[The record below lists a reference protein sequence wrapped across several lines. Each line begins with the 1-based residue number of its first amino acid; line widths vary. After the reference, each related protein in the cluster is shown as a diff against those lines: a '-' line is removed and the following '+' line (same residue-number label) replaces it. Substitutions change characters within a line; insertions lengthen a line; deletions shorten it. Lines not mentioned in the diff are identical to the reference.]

1 MAISGPPCLAR
12 SAKSAECAG
21 MSDLVL
27 HNYYR
32 SSTSYRVRIALE
44 MKGLTYQYVPHHLR
58 HGEHLEPAYLAVN
71 PQGLVPALILGD
83 GTLLTQSLAIIEFLD
98 ETRAEPPLLPQDALG
113 RARVRMLAQMIACDI
128 HPVNNLRVLTSLR
141 TLFGA
146 GDADVANW
154 FRHWV
159 NEGFQPLE
167 KILAS
172 SSETGTFCH
181 GDTPGLADICLVAQV
196 ASNARFGVDLT
207 PYPTITRVHA
217 ACMAVPA
224 FQKAAPENQID
235 AE

>member
-1 MAISGPPCLAR
+1 
-12 SAKSAECAG
+12 
-21 MSDLVL
+21 MSDIVL

-44 MKGLTYQYVPHHLR
+44 MKGLTYDYVPHHLR
-58 HGEHLEPAYLAVN
+58 HGDHLEPAYLAVN
-71 PQGLVPALILGD
+71 PQGLVPALIWG
-83 GTLLTQSLAIIEFLD
+83 GRLLTQSLAIIEFLD
-98 ETRAEPPLLPQDALG
+98 ETKPEPPLLPRDALG

-146 GDADVANW
+146 GDQDIANW

-172 SSETGTFCH
+172 SVETGEYCH
-181 GDTPGLADICLVAQV
+181 GGTPGLADICLVAQV
-196 ASNARFGVDLT
+196 TNNARFDVDMT
-207 PYPTITRVHA
+207 PYPTIARINA
-217 ACMAVPA
+217 ACMALPA
-224 FQKAAPENQID
+224 FQKAAPQNQID

>member
-1 MAISGPPCLAR
+1 
-12 SAKSAECAG
+12 

-58 HGEHLEPAYLAVN
+58 HGEHLEPAYLSVN

-98 ETRAEPPLLPQDALG
+98 ETRPEPPLLPQDAPG

-146 GDADVANW
+146 GDEDVANW

-196 ASNARFGVDLT
+196 TSNARFGVDMA
-207 PYPTITRVHA
+207 PYPTITRIYA
-217 ACMAVPA
+217 ACVALPA
-224 FQKAAPENQID
+224 FQRAAPENQID

>member
-1 MAISGPPCLAR
+1 
-12 SAKSAECAG
+12 
-21 MSDLVL
+21 MSDIVL

-44 MKGLTYQYVPHHLR
+44 MKGLAYEYVPHHLR

-83 GTLLTQSLAIIEFLD
+83 GTLLTQSLAIIEYLD
-98 ETRAEPPLLPQDALG
+98 ETTPEPPLLPKDAPG

-146 GDADVANW
+146 GDQDVANW

-172 SSETGTFCH
+172 PPETKTFCH
-181 GDTPGLADICLVAQV
+181 GDTPGLADIYLVAQV
-196 ASNARFGVDLT
+196 TSNARFGVDMT
-207 PYPTITRVHA
+207 PYPTIARINA
-217 ACMAVPA
+217 ACMALPA

>member
-1 MAISGPPCLAR
+1 
-12 SAKSAECAG
+12 

-58 HGEHLEPAYLAVN
+58 HGEHLEPAYLSVN

-83 GTLLTQSLAIIEFLD
+83 GTLLTQSLAIIEFLN
-98 ETRAEPPLLPQDALG
+98 ETWPEPPLLPQDALG

-141 TLFGA
+141 TQFGA
-146 GDADVANW
+146 GDEDVVNW

-159 NEGFQPLE
+159 SEGFQPLE

-181 GDTPGLADICLVAQV
+181 DDTPGLADICLVAQV
-196 ASNARFGVDLT
+196 TSNARFGVDLA
-207 PYPTITRVHA
+207 PYPTITRIHA
-217 ACMAVPA
+217 ACMALPA

>member
-1 MAISGPPCLAR
+1 
-12 SAKSAECAG
+12 
-21 MSDLVL
+21 MSELVL

-44 MKGLTYQYVPHHLR
+44 MKGLSYDYVPHHLR

-98 ETRAEPPLLPQDALG
+98 ETKPEPPLLPKDPAG

-146 GDADVANW
+146 GDEDITNW

-159 NEGFQPLE
+159 NEGFRPLE
-167 KILAS
+167 KIMAS
-172 SSETGTFCH
+172 AAETGTFCH
-181 GDTPGLADICLVAQV
+181 RDAPGLADICLAAQI

-207 PYPTITRVHA
+207 PYPTIARINA
-217 ACMAVPA
+217 ACIALPA
-224 FQKAAPENQID
+224 FQKAAPQNQID

>member
-1 MAISGPPCLAR
+1 
-12 SAKSAECAG
+12 
-21 MSDLVL
+21 MSDIVL

-44 MKGLTYQYVPHHLR
+44 MKGLTYNYVPHHLR
-58 HGEHLEPAYLAVN
+58 HGEHREPAYLAVN
-71 PQGLVPALILGD
+71 PQGLVPALVLGD

-98 ETRAEPPLLPQDALG
+98 ETTPEPPLLPKDAPG

-146 GDADVANW
+146 GDQDVANW

-172 SSETGTFCH
+172 SAETKTFSH
-181 GDTPGLADICLVAQV
+181 GDKPGLADICLVAQIT
-196 ASNARFGVDLT
+196 SNARFGVDMT
-207 PYPTITRVHA
+207 PYPTISRINA
-217 ACMAVPA
+217 ACMALPA

>member
-1 MAISGPPCLAR
+1 
-12 SAKSAECAG
+12 
-21 MSDLVL
+21 MSDLIL

-58 HGEHLEPAYLAVN
+58 HGEHLEPAYLSVN

-98 ETRAEPPLLPQDALG
+98 ETRPEPPLLPQDAPG

-146 GDADVANW
+146 GDEDVANW

-159 NEGFQPLE
+159 NEGFQPIE
-167 KILAS
+167 KILTS
-172 SSETGTFCH
+172 SAETGTFCH
-181 GDTPGLADICLVAQV
+181 GETPGLADICLVAQV
-196 ASNARFGVDLT
+196 TSNARFGVDLT
-207 PYPTITRVHA
+207 PYPTIARIHA
-217 ACMAVPA
+217 ACMALPA
-224 FQKAAPENQID
+224 FQKAAPQNQID

>member
-1 MAISGPPCLAR
+1 
-12 SAKSAECAG
+12 
-21 MSDLVL
+21 MSELVL

-44 MKGLTYQYVPHHLR
+44 MKGLSYDYVPHHLR

-98 ETRAEPPLLPQDALG
+98 ETSPEPPLLPKDPAG

-146 GDADVANW
+146 GDEDITNW

-167 KILAS
+167 KIMAS
-172 SSETGTFCH
+172 AAAETGTFCH
-181 GDTPGLADICLVAQV
+181 GDAPGLADICLAAQI

-207 PYPTITRVHA
+207 PYPTIARINA
-217 ACMAVPA
+217 ACMALPA
-224 FQKAAPENQID
+224 FQKAAPQNQID

>member
-1 MAISGPPCLAR
+1 
-12 SAKSAECAG
+12 
-21 MSDLVL
+21 MSDIVL

-44 MKGLTYQYVPHHLR
+44 MKGLTYRYMPHHLR

-71 PQGLVPALILGD
+71 PQGLVPALIWPDATPD
-83 GTLLTQSLAIIEFLD
+83 GVLLTQSLAIIEFLD
-98 ETRAEPPLLPQDALG
+98 ETVPEPPLLPRDAAG

-146 GDADVANW
+146 GDDDVVNW

-159 NEGFQPLE
+159 NEGFRPLE
-167 KILAS
+167 KILAAS
-172 SSETGTFCH
+172 AETGTFCH
-181 GDTPGLADICLVAQV
+181 GDAPGLADICLVAQV
-196 ASNARFGVDLT
+196 VNNARFKVDMA
-207 PYPTITRVHA
+207 PYPTISRIYA
-217 ACMAVPA
+217 ACMALPA
-224 FQKAAPENQID
+224 FEKAAPQNQVD

>member
-1 MAISGPPCLAR
+1 MSG
-12 SAKSAECAG
+12 
-21 MSDLVL
+21 LVL

-44 MKGLTYQYVPHHLR
+44 MKGLSYDYVPHHLR

-71 PQGLVPALILGD
+71 PQGLVPALVLGD

-98 ETRAEPPLLPQDALG
+98 ETKPEPPLLPKDPAG

-146 GDADVANW
+146 GDEDIANW

-167 KILAS
+167 KIMAS
-172 SSETGTFCH
+172 AAERGTFCH
-181 GDTPGLADICLVAQV
+181 GDAPGLADICLAAQI

-207 PYPTITRVHA
+207 PYPTIARINA
-217 ACMAVPA
+217 ACMALPA
-224 FQKAAPENQID
+224 FQKAAPRNQID

>member
-1 MAISGPPCLAR
+1 MT
-12 SAKSAECAG
+12 
-21 MSDLVL
+21 DLVL

-44 MKGLTYQYVPHHLR
+44 MKGLSYDYVPHHLR

-98 ETRAEPPLLPQDALG
+98 ETNPEPPLLPKNPAG
-113 RARVRMLAQMIACDI
+113 RGRVRMLAQMIACDI

-146 GDADVANW
+146 GDEDIANW

-167 KILAS
+167 KILAAS
-172 SSETGTFCH
+172 PETGTFCH
-181 GDTPGLADICLVAQV
+181 GDAPGLADICLAAQI
-196 ASNARFGVDLT
+196 ASNARFGVELT
-207 PYPTITRVHA
+207 PYPTIARINA
-217 ACMAVPA
+217 ACMALPA
-224 FQKAAPENQID
+224 FQKAAPQNQID

>member
-1 MAISGPPCLAR
+1 
-12 SAKSAECAG
+12 
-21 MSDLVL
+21 MSELVL

-44 MKGLTYQYVPHHLR
+44 MKGLSYDYVPHHLR

-83 GTLLTQSLAIIEFLD
+83 GALLTQSLAIIEFLD
-98 ETRAEPPLLPQDALG
+98 ETSPEPPLLPKAPAG

-146 GDADVANW
+146 GDEDITNW

-167 KILAS
+167 KIMAS
-172 SSETGTFCH
+172 AAETGTFCH
-181 GDTPGLADICLVAQV
+181 GDAPGLADICLAAQI

-207 PYPTITRVHA
+207 PYPTIARINA
-217 ACMAVPA
+217 ACMALPA
-224 FQKAAPENQID
+224 FQKAAPQNQID

>member
-1 MAISGPPCLAR
+1 
-12 SAKSAECAG
+12 
-21 MSDLVL
+21 MSDIVL

-44 MKGLTYQYVPHHLR
+44 MKGLSYDYVPHHLR

-71 PQGLVPALILGD
+71 PQGLVPALVLDD
-83 GTLLTQSLAIIEFLD
+83 GTLLTQSLAIIEYL
-98 ETRAEPPLLPQDALG
+98 EEIHPAPPLLPQDALD

-146 GDADVANW
+146 GDQDITNW

-172 SSETGTFCH
+172 SPQTGTFCH
-181 GDTPGLADICLVAQV
+181 GEAPRLADICLAAQI

-207 PYPTITRVHA
+207 PYPTITRINA
-217 ACMAVPA
+217 ACMALPA
-224 FQKAAPENQID
+224 FQKAAPQNQID